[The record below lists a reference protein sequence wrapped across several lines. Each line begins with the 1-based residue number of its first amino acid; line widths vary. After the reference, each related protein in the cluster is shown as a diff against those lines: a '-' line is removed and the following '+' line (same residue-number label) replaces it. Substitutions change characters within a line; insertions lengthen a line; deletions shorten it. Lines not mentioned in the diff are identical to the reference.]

1 MGELNLVT
9 KMMQERCIS
18 LSKCRR
24 LLDVTTRLNLEQYD
38 IPGAKFYQSTFV
50 PKRIFPDG
58 PLSPNADFESGV
70 VKIQRKKIDDMTDVE
85 KVAVESL
92 LVAEVEEAAL
102 ANARGSDNAGGILGN
117 IIHYE

>member
-1 MGELNLVT
+1 
-9 KMMQERCIS
+9 
-18 LSKCRR
+18 
-24 LLDVTTRLNLEQYD
+24 
-38 IPGAKFYQSTFV
+38 
-50 PKRIFPDG
+50 
-58 PLSPNADFESGV
+58 
-70 VKIQRKKIDDMTDVE
+70 MTDVE